1 MSDRRR
7 IVVTGLGCVS
17 PLGNSVAEAWSAC
30 SSGKSGIGPITHFD
44 ASEFRTQI
52 AGEVRNYQVPDIV
65 SPKEARKM
73 ELFIRYAVGA
83 AAEAL
88 QDANLEITEE
98 LEEETGVSMGVGIGG
113 LGNIER
119 HTLLVEEGGPKRISP
134 FFIPMTLV
142 NLAPGQVSMVFKA
155 RNYNACSVSAC
166 TSSNHAIGTAMRH
179 IERGDAKVMISGGAE
194 SSVTP
199 LGIAGFAAMHALSTR
214 NEEPQKAS
222 RPYDTGRD
230 GFVMGEGAGMLILE
244 EFEFAKQR
252 GARIYC
258 ELVGYGASS
267 DAFHITAPSTEG
279 PAHAV
284 KIAVKDAG
292 VDSEKI
298 DYINTH
304 GTSTPAG
311 DINELKALKLALGD
325 GIANHTS
332 VSSTKSMTGHLLGAA
347 AAIEAVFCVKALHHS
362 YIPPTININELDPE
376 CDFDVTPNEG
386 RSREIDVAMSNSFG
400 FGGTNASVIFR
411 KMHS

>member
-52 AGEVRNYQVPDIV
+52 AGEVRNYKVPDIV

-83 AAEAL
+83 ATEAL

-113 LGNIER
+113 LGNIES

-166 TSSNHAIGTAMRH
+166 TSSNHAIGTAARI
-179 IERGDAKVMISGGAE
+179 IERGDAKIMLAGGSE
-194 SSVTP
+194 SAVTP
-199 LGIAGFAAMHALSTR
+199 LGVGGFAAMRALSTR
-214 NEEPQKAS
+214 NDDPELAS
-222 RPYDTGRD
+222 RPYDQDRD
-230 GFVMGEGAGMLILE
+230 GFVLSEGGAMLILE
-244 EFEFAKQR
+244 DYEFAKAR

-258 ELVGYGASS
+258 EIIGYGVSS
-267 DAFHITAPSTEG
+267 DAHHITAPSMEG
-279 PAHAV
+279 PARAM
-284 KIAVKDAG
+284 KLALKDAKLN
-292 VDSEKI
+292 SENL
-298 DYINTH
+298 DYVNAH

-311 DINELKALKLALGD
+311 DLNELRALKLALGED
-325 GIANHTS
+325 TAKQIS
-332 VSSTKSMTGHLLGAA
+332 ISSTKSMTGHLLGAA
-347 AAIEAVFCVKALHHS
+347 AAIEAVFSIKAMEQGLV
-362 YIPPTININELDPE
+362 PPTINVENLDPE
-376 CDFDVTPNEG
+376 CDLDITPNVA
-386 RSREIDVAMSNSFG
+386 RERQIAHVMSNAFG

-411 KMHS
+411 KI